1 MDEKRTLQRYKASHH
16 SPLHQWAKTYMGMP
30 PKNGR
35 MHEESE
41 SYGVINV
48 DKIVSWEPIVQIGL
62 RTWKPTSKF
71 LEVPIPR
78 CPPGG
83 ARKRKRTREREPKGV
98 GEALFANNVHVWTC
112 NEAEA

>member
-1 MDEKRTLQRYKASHH
+1 MGLKPLRGAAWYASD
-16 SPLHQWAKTYMGMP
+16 SF
-30 PKNGR
+30 
-35 MHEESE
+35 
-41 SYGVINV
+41 GVV
-48 DKIVSWEPIVQIGL
+48 DASKVLSWEPIVQIGL
-62 RTWKPTSKF
+62 RTWKPTSM
-71 LEVPIPR
+71 LLQVPIPR